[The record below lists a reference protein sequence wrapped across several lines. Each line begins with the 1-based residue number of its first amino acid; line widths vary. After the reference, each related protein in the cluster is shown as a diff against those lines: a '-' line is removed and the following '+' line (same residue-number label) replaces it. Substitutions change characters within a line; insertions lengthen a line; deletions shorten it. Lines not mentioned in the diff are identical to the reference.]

1 MIRECERCGSF
12 FDLLARDPY
21 LPELHNYLCFS
32 CEHVESANPRAI
44 QRTDKKRRSEAATA
58 RP

>member
-1 MIRECERCGSF
+1 MIRECERCGAF

-32 CEHVESANPRAI
+32 CESVDSASAF
-44 QRTDKKRRSEAATA
+44 QQADKKLRIETATT

>member
-1 MIRECERCGSF
+1 MIRECERCGAF

-21 LPELHNYLCFS
+21 LPELRNYLCFS
-32 CEHVESANPRAI
+32 CESVDSAGAF
-44 QRTDKKRRSEAATA
+44 QHADKKRRSKTATA

>member
-1 MIRECERCGSF
+1 MIRECERCGAF

-21 LPELHNYLCFS
+21 LPELRNYLCFS
-32 CEHVESANPRAI
+32 CESVDSA
-44 QRTDKKRRSEAATA
+44 RTFQHADKKRQIETATA